1 MILLLFPG
9 PTLSSFSHLDSSAFT
24 ISLVRRVAKEL
35 PGVGWE
41 LSGRAEM
48 EFESVREMVNADES
62 RWEKLDKVG
71 PGKSKRIIESLE
83 RSDG

>member
-1 MILLLFPG
+1 
-9 PTLSSFSHLDSSAFT
+9 
-24 ISLVRRVAKEL
+24 
-35 PGVGWE
+35 
-41 LSGRAEM
+41 M
-48 EFESVREMVNADES
+48 EFGSVREMVNADES